1 MERGVRGFV
10 PAISLF
16 MMTPVSGTIILEPKK
31 RLIVVVKEVA
41 MPEES
46 AVTMWEVPWLCGS
59 ADESY
64 HTLKHMRLTLRGSRI
79 HLDHSL
85 IHLVYAYRRS

>member
-1 MERGVRGFV
+1 MEREGGWDV

-46 AVTMWEVPWLCGS
+46 AVTTWEVPWLCGL
-59 ADESY
+59 AESY
-64 HTLKHMRLTLRGSRI
+64 CI
-79 HLDHSL
+79 LDTCSSL
-85 IHLVYAYRRS
+85 FKAFESIWVIV